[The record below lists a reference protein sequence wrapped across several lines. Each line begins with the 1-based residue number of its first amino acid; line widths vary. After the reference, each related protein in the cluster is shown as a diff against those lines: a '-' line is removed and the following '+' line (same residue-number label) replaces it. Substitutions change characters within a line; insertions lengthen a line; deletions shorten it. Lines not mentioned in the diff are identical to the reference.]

1 MEVNGITLEYVVNKQ
16 VSYKRKLVKNKF
28 LDGSIY
34 IVDKGEDK
42 TLTLTLIV
50 PESYYSNLD
59 QVKALMGDTVDIVLD
74 DGSSFSGVIENLVE
88 SMDSPTSKKV
98 SMTII
103 VY

>member
-1 MEVNGITLEYVVNKQ
+1 VEVNGITLEYVVNKQ